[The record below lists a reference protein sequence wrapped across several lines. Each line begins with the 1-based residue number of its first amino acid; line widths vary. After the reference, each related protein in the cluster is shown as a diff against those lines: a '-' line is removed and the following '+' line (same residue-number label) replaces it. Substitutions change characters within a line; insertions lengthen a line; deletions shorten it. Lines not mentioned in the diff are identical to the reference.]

1 MSIYLA
7 PFLRYSG
14 TLVEDRWF

>member
-7 PFLRYSG
+7 PIAFTASK
-14 TLVEDRWF
+14 